1 MNADKSDI
9 DREMKEIEKD
19 VKDFCTKYNNR
30 LHTYN
35 LSNITRAKRIVEA
48 KPEEVMLSL
57 PDITPT
63 INELEK
69 QIADYREHMEV
80 TKNVKEPKSPRNIEV
95 SELDAIRRTQLY
107 LTKELPKLLNKK
119 NFSFPFYAV
128 KGAYESDG
136 DVYRKN
142 MRKVNDLRK
151 MKVTLIFSFVHQ
163 TYKALPNMIK
173 GR

>member
-1 MNADKSDI
+1 MNADKSDAS
-9 DREMKEIEKD
+9 REMKEIEKD
-19 VKDFCTKYNNR
+19 VKDFCAKYTNR

-48 KPEEVMLSL
+48 KPEEVTISL

-63 INELEK
+63 INELDK
-69 QIADYREHMEV
+69 QIADYREHMEMAKS
-80 TKNVKEPKSPRNIEV
+80 TKEPTSPRNVEV

-107 LTKELPKLLNKK
+107 IQKELPKLLNKK
-119 NFSFPFYAV
+119 NFSFPFYAT
-128 KGAYESDG
+128 KGAYEPDG
-136 DVYRKN
+136 TVYRKN
-142 MRKVNDLRK
+142 MRKVNELRK
-151 MKVTLIFSFVHQ
+151 MKITLIFSFVHQ